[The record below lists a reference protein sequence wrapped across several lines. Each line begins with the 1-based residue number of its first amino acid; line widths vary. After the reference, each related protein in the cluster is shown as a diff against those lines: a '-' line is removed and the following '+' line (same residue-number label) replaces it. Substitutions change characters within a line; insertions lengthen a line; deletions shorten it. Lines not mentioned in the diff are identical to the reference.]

1 MSRLD
6 RNIEITCN
14 FETINIPPSAPL
26 KYLVHPILQDNIDGV
41 HWGLFYGALDRSR
54 NKKIQGHRPYGF
66 NFSVAIA
73 T

>member
-41 HWGLFYGALDRSR
+41 HWGLFYGALDRSQ
-54 NKKIQGHRPYGF
+54 NKTRPNVYRCD
-66 NFSVAIA
+66 SVQMVED
-73 T
+73 